1 MELAQAALRMQQ
13 ADSAA
18 AAVTVFLD
26 ECHRLFGALQGA
38 VYTTDSEH
46 GPLRLAGSYA
56 AGPLP
61 AAVQFGEGLLG
72 QCARERQQRLLD
84 SSGAP
89 WMIHSGLGQTA
100 PAAVLLTPLLLQAR
114 LLGVAEL
121 ALPQAASPQVPEQC
135 AALAELLAI
144 NLGMR
149 RRSGAPNEEQ
159 ACVA

>member
-1 MELAQAALRMQQ
+1 
-13 ADSAA
+13 
-18 AAVTVFLD
+18 
-26 ECHRLFGALQGA
+26 
-38 VYTTDSEH
+38 
-46 GPLRLAGSYA
+46 
-56 AGPLP
+56 
-61 AAVQFGEGLLG
+61 
-72 QCARERQQRLLD
+72 
-84 SSGAP
+84 
-89 WMIHSGLGQTA
+89 
-100 PAAVLLTPLLLQAR
+100 VLLTPLLLQAR